1 MIKKVYHKVVAAGK
15 KQEKG
20 VIMSKFKI
28 QKGLT
33 DADMMKNFKE
43 EETFENT
50 MLRGE
55 AETARKLAKAKKP
68 TNDKEAFYREFLT
81 EKLETQ
87 IGKLLLDIKM
97 EYFKEGVGDF
107 FIEVRKDG
115 KNLVLHTGP
124 KKVK

>member
-1 MIKKVYHKVVAAGK
+1 MIKKVYHKVVTAGK
-15 KQEKG
+15 KQGKG

>member
-1 MIKKVYHKVVAAGK
+1 MIKKVYHKVVTAGK

-55 AETARKLAKAKKP
+55 AETARKVAKAKKP

>member
-1 MIKKVYHKVVAAGK
+1 
-15 KQEKG
+15 
-20 VIMSKFKI
+20 MSKFKI